1 MVCHLITV
9 PHSKPANDVLAQAGS
24 SEHGL
29 HSEEVKQRL
38 QQYGLNTLPKS
49 RRISAVIIFFRQF
62 LDPLIYILL
71 AAAVVSI
78 TVGKNADAI
87 FIFAVLLLNAIIGA
101 IQEYSAQRSAS
112 SLQSLVTRN
121 ARVLRNSEAYEIRA
135 EELVPGDIIL
145 LESGDKVPAD
155 ARLIHSQDLHID
167 ESLLS
172 GESLPVAKDA
182 NTLLAVETIV
192 AEQQN
197 MAFSGT
203 LVSRGRATAVVTA
216 TALATE
222 LGHIAEDVLQ
232 GERVR
237 PPLVQRMER
246 FTFRMSLIMLFVIS
260 LLAVVSLLQG
270 MALLE
275 VFVLSVALAV
285 AAIPEG
291 LPVAMTV
298 ALAISIRRMA
308 KRNVIAR
315 RLVTVEALGSCTF
328 IASDK
333 TGTLTRNEISACMVA
348 LPLQEAIGLAETDV
362 VEEPHRDAY
371 LQSIPDMQR
380 EGVKRLATAMMFA
393 NEGFLGHRNG
403 SWVKHGDSVDTAL
416 LVFAQNMG
424 LVRAQALLD
433 SPLLM
438 SIPFESATRYSASLH
453 NYAGSNTVFVKG
465 AVESLIGMCS
475 HMAIAEADEV
485 INPDSIMQQARA
497 LAAEGYRVLAAA
509 QGTIAT
515 LTDDRL
521 NHEDLRGLT
530 FLGLVGMI
538 DPLRDESRHA
548 VEQCQ
553 AAGINVA
560 MLTGDHPLTAYAIAR
575 SLGFVDNPEQVITSS
590 RLIEQKE
597 SGADFDNMLRDTRVY
612 ARLEPH
618 QKLDIVSGLQK
629 QGHFVAVTGDGANDA
644 PALRAAHVGV
654 AMGKSGTDV
663 ARETADIILVDDNFA
678 SIVAGV
684 EEGRIAYA
692 NVRKVIHLLISTGA
706 AEIVLFMLSLLA
718 GLPIPLTAVQLLWLN
733 LVTNGIQDVALAFE
747 PSEGNELRKPPRAPD
762 EAVFNR
768 VMIQRVLLAA
778 VVMGTV
784 AFVIFYFLLGQGL
797 SVEAARNGTLL
808 LMVLFENVHVF
819 NSRSETRSVFM
830 HNPLRNP
837 ILLLGTLAAQTVH
850 IAAMFTPG
858 LSSILEISPVTLHDW
873 TLYLCVSM
881 SLLFASEVYKWFYRR
896 SHPD

>member
-1 MVCHLITV
+1 MVCHLISV
-9 PHSKPANDVLAQAGS
+9 PHSKSASDVLAEAGS

-38 QQYGLNTLPKS
+38 QQYGLNTLPQA

-78 TVGKNADAI
+78 IVGKLADAF

-121 ARVLRNSEAYEIRA
+121 ARVLRNSEAYEIPA
-135 EELVPGDIIL
+135 DELVPGDIIL

-155 ARLIHSQDLHID
+155 ARLLHSQELQID

-172 GESLPVAKDA
+172 GESLPVIKDA
-182 NTLLAVETIV
+182 NCVLAAETIV

-222 LGHIAEDVLQ
+222 LGRIAEDVLQ
-232 GERVR
+232 GERVK

-246 FTFRMSLIMLFVIS
+246 FTFRMSLIMLLVIS
-260 LLAVVSLLQG
+260 LLAVVSLFQG

-348 LPLQEAIGLAETDV
+348 LPRQDAIGLADTHV
-362 VEEPHRDAY
+362 VDEAHRDAY
-371 LQSIPDMQR
+371 LQSIPDNQR
-380 EGVKRLATAMMFA
+380 DGVKRLATAMMFA
-393 NEGFLGHRNG
+393 NEGFLGHRDG

-438 SIPFESATRYSASLH
+438 NIPFESAARYSASLH
-453 NYAGSNTVFVKG
+453 SHQGTNSVFVKG

-475 HMAIAEADEV
+475 HMATVGADEL
-485 INPDSIMQQARA
+485 IDADSIIQQAHA

-509 QGTIAT
+509 QGT
-515 LTDDRL
+515 LPDGRL
-521 NHEDLRGLT
+521 NHDGLQGLT

-538 DPLRDESRHA
+538 DPLRDESRQA

-553 AAGINVA
+553 AAGIDVA

-575 SLGFVDNPEQVITSS
+575 SLGFVDNPEQVITSTM
-590 RLIEQKE
+590 LVEQE
-597 SGADFDNMLRDTRVY
+597 TSPADFDSMLRNTRVY

-747 PSEGNELRKPPRAPD
+747 PGEGNELRKPPRAPH

-784 AFVIFYFLLGQGL
+784 AFSIFYFLLGQGL

-819 NSRSETRSVFM
+819 NSRSEARSVFT

-837 ILLLGTLAAQTVH
+837 VLLLGTLAAQIVH
-850 IAAMFTPG
+850 IVAMFTPG
-858 LSSILEISPVTLHDW
+858 LSSILEIAPVTLLDW